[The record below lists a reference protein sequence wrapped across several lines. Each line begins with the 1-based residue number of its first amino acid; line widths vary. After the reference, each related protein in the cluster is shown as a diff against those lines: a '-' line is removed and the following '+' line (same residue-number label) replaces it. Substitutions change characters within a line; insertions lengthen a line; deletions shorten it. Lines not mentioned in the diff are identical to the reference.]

1 MTGIPE
7 PPPPAAPPPTPPP
20 APPPGPPPPPPGGT
34 ATPGG
39 GGKWRP
45 LVIAGLVVAIVVVG
59 ALALTVGDDD
69 DATVAA
75 RSSTTERQTTTT
87 RPRPATT
94 TTDRARTTTSA
105 SLTDEDGGGGPG
117 ADGDPIATDMEDG
130 EHFVFIRFVDAPARI
145 VTFDLSQFFT
155 GEEAQRAAEEDGAVA
170 PGEPVP
176 NDYYIRNQNTQLRDL
191 PVKASLKIRIVDWA
205 DCCDLIRGEFEPF
218 ASAFDLDADTS
229 GRYHGPDSP
238 YFITVK
244 NGFITE
250 IEEVFLP

>member
-105 SLTDEDGGGGPG
+105 SLTEEDGSGPG

-130 EHFVFIRFVDAPARI
+130 EHFVFVRFVDAPARI